1 MKFITIVL
9 NATQINKCLPNSKMI
24 PIHPHV
30 CGRDQIYSHSAQ
42 CNPN

>member
-9 NATQINKCLPNSKMI
+9 NATQINKSLPTSKMMI

-30 CGRDQIYSHSAQ
+30 CGRD
-42 CNPN
+42 

>member
-24 PIHPHV
+24 PIPSHV
-30 CGRDQIYSHSAQ
+30 WKRSDLF
-42 CNPN
+42 P